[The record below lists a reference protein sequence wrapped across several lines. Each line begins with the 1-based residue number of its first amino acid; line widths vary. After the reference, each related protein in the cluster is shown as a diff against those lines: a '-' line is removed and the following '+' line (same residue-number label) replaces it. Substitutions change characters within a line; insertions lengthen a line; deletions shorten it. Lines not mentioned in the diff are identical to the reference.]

1 LIEPNSARQTQSEWI
16 LFRKSEKEIFRIWL
30 VGEVRVSP
38 PASCL
43 ETAVDALGELE
54 DVLQNSLAFLS
65 PLVWAQVNLACED
78 IWGTGKNI
86 TENTN
91 GMMSLPHRMK
101 SSKKQPDVHHMSA
114 YVYPVT
120 LSLVL
125 AEINND

>member
-1 LIEPNSARQTQSEWI
+1 M
-16 LFRKSEKEIFRIWL
+16 
-30 VGEVRVSP
+30 RVSP
-38 PASCL
+38 PASRL
-43 ETAVDALGELE
+43 ETAVDALGQIE
-54 DVLQNSLAFLS
+54 DVLNNSLAFLS
-65 PLVWAQVNLACED
+65 PLVWEHVNLACED

-91 GMMSLPHRMK
+91 GMKSLPHRMK

-125 AEINND
+125 ARYRELRAAGLNSKS

>member
-1 LIEPNSARQTQSEWI
+1 
-16 LFRKSEKEIFRIWL
+16 
-30 VGEVRVSP
+30 VRVSP
-38 PASCL
+38 PASRL
-43 ETAVDALGELE
+43 ETAVDALGQIE
-54 DVLQNSLAFLS
+54 DVLKNSLAFLS
-65 PLVWAQVNLACED
+65 PLVWEHVNLACED

-91 GMMSLPHRMK
+91 GMKSLPHRMK

-125 AEINND
+125 ANQCVRGFA